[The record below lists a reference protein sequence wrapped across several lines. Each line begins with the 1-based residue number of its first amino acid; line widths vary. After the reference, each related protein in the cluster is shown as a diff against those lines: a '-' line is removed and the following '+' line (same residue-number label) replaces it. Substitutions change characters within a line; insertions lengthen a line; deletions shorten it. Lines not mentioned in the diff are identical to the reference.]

1 MRFTLF
7 VNQIFVIIKK
17 KILLCT
23 NRISCVQ
30 QYPCVNIIPHGARE
44 TFCEAKLI
52 YVFCGCVCV
61 YLSRLFIFPK
71 LYSIWLFIFTFLELP
86 LGVFLHPVQS
96 FNYFYQFVVFTLK
109 HTEYS
114 HCVVI
119 KITMGGVMMWLLFT
133 LTVTRI
139 CIKCT

>member
-1 MRFTLF
+1 M
-7 VNQIFVIIKK
+7 
-17 KILLCT
+17 
-23 NRISCVQ
+23 
-30 QYPCVNIIPHGARE
+30 NIIPHGAKE

-52 YVFCGCVCV
+52 CVCCGCVCV
-61 YLSRLFIFPK
+61 YLSRLFILPK

-114 HCVVI
+114 VFVVI

-139 CIKCT
+139 CIDFTEKNMNIYHYNFPNFYCSYILYIILVDCFICPS

>member
-1 MRFTLF
+1 M
-7 VNQIFVIIKK
+7 
-17 KILLCT
+17 
-23 NRISCVQ
+23 
-30 QYPCVNIIPHGARE
+30 NIIPHGARE

-52 YVFCGCVCV
+52 CVCCGCVCV

-119 KITMGGVMMWLLFT
+119 KITMGGVMMWLLYFNSYSY
-133 LTVTRI
+133 LYKVHLEEYEYLSQKQGHL
-139 CIKCT
+139 CP